1 MLGTSHDRITYAWLL
16 HDYYINSAF
25 AKGILVPP
33 HPSSSPPLSAEGVK
47 IMYMF
52 VPREKKTALDYWRGL
67 DGGSDVRSRWVEAE
81 NGLADLLSSR
91 RRSAGIQKFF

>member
-1 MLGTSHDRITYAWLL
+1 MLGSSRDRITYAWLL

-33 HPSSSPPLSAEGVK
+33 SSSSPLSAEGVK

-52 VPREKKTALDYWRGL
+52 VPREKKTALDFWRGL
-67 DGGSDVRSRWVEAE
+67 AGGSDVRSRWVEAE
-81 NGLADLLSSR
+81 NDLADRLSGR
-91 RRSAGIQKFF
+91 CPDVI